1 MRSLSSPDADILAV
15 KTTYSGGYADGAAF
29 GPRDDSYDERDF
41 WEGQGFDFAG
51 GTLPNRNETWYEFT
65 GIERQRMEQ
74 ESLQQVGYGL
84 QPWHSRQPAAPS
96 KRRLISRVPAA

>member
-1 MRSLSSPDADILAV
+1 LGIPAPETDKYIGGITGRGGDNAKIDQAYYMRSLSSPDADILAV

-51 GTLPNRNETWYEFT
+51 GTLRNESNEIRYEFT
-65 GIERQRMEQ
+65 GN
-74 ESLQQVGYGL
+74 L
-84 QPWHSRQPAAPS
+84 
-96 KRRLISRVPAA
+96 